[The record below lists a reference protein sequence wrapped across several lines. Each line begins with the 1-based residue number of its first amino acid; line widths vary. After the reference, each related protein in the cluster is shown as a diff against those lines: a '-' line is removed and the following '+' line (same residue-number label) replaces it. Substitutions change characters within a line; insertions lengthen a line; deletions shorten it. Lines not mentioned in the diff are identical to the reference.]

1 MELVN
6 YYTIL
11 KIDRLADL
19 DTIKKAFRREIALYH
34 PDKNK
39 SESAKAHFNLLVEGF
54 DILSNPEKRKAYDDM
69 LERSTTNKPILIE
82 QKKQE
87 QYTEWK
93 KEAKKKSD
101 TYWFTDLTDLLLLD
115 LFLDVG
121 LSSLFSGTESL
132 IDGLD
137 DSLGDIFDIF

>member
-6 YYTIL
+6 YYELL
-11 KIDRLADL
+11 KIETSADL
-19 DTIKKAFRREIALYH
+19 NTIKKAFRREIALYH

-39 SESAKAHFNLLVEGF
+39 SEGAKVHFNVLVEGF
-54 DILSNPEKRKAYDDM
+54 DILSNPEKRKAYDAM
-69 LERSTTNKPILIE
+69 LGFSVTNKPVIIE

-87 QYTEWK
+87 QYREWK

-101 TYWFTDLTDLLLLD
+101 TYWLTDLSDLLLLD

-121 LSSLFSGTESL
+121 LSSLFSGSDDL
-132 IDGLD
+132 IDGIGN
-137 DSLGDIFDIF
+137 SLGDLFDIF

>member
-39 SESAKAHFNLLVEGF
+39 SEGAKAHFNLLVEGF

>member
-6 YYTIL
+6 YYHLL
-11 KIDRLADL
+11 KVDKTADL
-19 DTIKKAFRREIALYH
+19 DTIKKAFRHEIALYH

-39 SESAKAHFNLLVEGF
+39 SEDAKAHFDLLVEGF
-54 DILSNPEKRKAYDDM
+54 DILSNTEKRKTYDDM
-69 LERSTTNKPILIE
+69 LKASATNKPVLIE
-82 QKKQE
+82 PKKQE

-93 KEAKKKSD
+93 KDAKKKSD
-101 TYWFTDLTDLLLLD
+101 TFWLTDLSDLLLLD

-121 LSSLFSGTESL
+121 LSSLFSGTENL
-132 IDGLD
+132 IEGFE

>member
-6 YYTIL
+6 YYHIL
-11 KIDRLADL
+11 KVEPSADL
-19 DTIKKAFRREIALYH
+19 DTIKKAFRHEIALYH

-39 SESAKAHFNLLVEGF
+39 SEGAKAHFDLLVEAF
-54 DILSNPEKRKAYDDM
+54 DILSNVEKRKAYDEM
-69 LERSTTNKPILIE
+69 LKASASNKPVLIE
-82 QKKQE
+82 PKKQE

-93 KEAKKKSD
+93 KDAKKKSD
-101 TYWFTDLTDLLLLD
+101 TFRLTDLSDLLLLD

-121 LSSLFSGTESL
+121 LSSLFSGTDNL
-132 IDGLD
+132 IEGLE

>member
-6 YYTIL
+6 YYHIL
-11 KIDRLADL
+11 KVEPSADL
-19 DTIKKAFRREIALYH
+19 DTIKKAFRHEIALYH

-39 SESAKAHFNLLVEGF
+39 CEGAKAHFDLLVEAF
-54 DILSNPEKRKAYDDM
+54 DILSNVEKRKAYDEM
-69 LERSTTNKPILIE
+69 LKASATNKPVLIE
-82 QKKQE
+82 PKKQE

-93 KEAKKKSD
+93 KDAKKKSD
-101 TYWFTDLTDLLLLD
+101 TFRLTDLSDLLLLD

-121 LSSLFSGTESL
+121 LSSLFSGTENL
-132 IDGLD
+132 IDGLG

>member
-39 SESAKAHFNLLVEGF
+39 SEGAKAHFNLLVEGF

-69 LERSTTNKPILIE
+69 LERSTTNKLILIE

-101 TYWFTDLTDLLLLD
+101 TYWLTDLSDLLLLD

-121 LSSLFSGTESL
+121 LSSLFSGTDNL
-132 IDGLD
+132 IDGLGE
-137 DSLGDIFDIF
+137 SLGDIFDIF